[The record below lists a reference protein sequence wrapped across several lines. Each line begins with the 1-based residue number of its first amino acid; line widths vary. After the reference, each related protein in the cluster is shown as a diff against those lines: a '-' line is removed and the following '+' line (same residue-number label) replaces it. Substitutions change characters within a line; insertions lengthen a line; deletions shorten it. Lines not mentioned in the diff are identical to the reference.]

1 MEVGELTGA
10 EFVEFGDHL
19 RFGSERAVVVDGL
32 ALGEARHAVLERLGT
47 EGEAFLSGLG
57 FAQGWRT
64 ADTMFHAAAWA
75 SPTEAVAAGLRGL
88 AIGGAF
94 VSSRGDLDDEG
105 LVVSGSAEAEQHRL
119 HLGRAT
125 KPSCFVLGGALRGIV
140 NRCGAR
146 ALDVVETHCEAAG
159 HDACRFIA
167 KAANASSGSAPDAA
181 TVARLKALS
190 RARPKR
196 ATGARFSPQRLVPHA
211 MVASSIA
218 MTKLLEAAQRVA
230 RVDATVLITGESGTG
245 KERIAQLI
253 HASSERARGPFVAV
267 NCAAVSE
274 TLLESELFGHA
285 RGAFTGATSDRPG
298 YFEAA
303 AKGTLFLDEIGEVSP
318 AMQVKLLRVLQE
330 RVVRRVGEN
339 RERAID
345 VRVVAATNKH
355 LEAGLADGSFR
366 EDLYYRLKVVD
377 LQVPPLRLRRED
389 VLPLARLFL
398 KTFGE
403 RMKRS
408 VSGFSPQ
415 AADQLVRY
423 QWPGNVREL
432 ENAVERAVAF
442 SVHERIGL
450 EELPEVV
457 RAAGPEPALV
467 DGLVRPLATIERE
480 YILAVLA
487 RNGGHQTK
495 TAAELGIG
503 TVTLYRKLK
512 AYRALPGR

>member
-10 EFVEFGDHL
+10 EFVEFGDHV
-19 RFGSERAVVVDGL
+19 RFGGERALLVDAL
-32 ALGEARHAVLERLGT
+32 ALGLCRQLVLEHHG
-47 EGEAFLSGLG
+47 GAFLTALGL
-57 FAQGWRT
+57 AHGWR
-64 ADTMFHAAAWA
+64 AAEMMSHVAAWPTSEQWA
-75 SPTEAVAAGLRGL
+75 SASIRGL
-88 AIGGAF
+88 AISGAF
-94 VSSRGDLDDEG
+94 VSCRGRLDEVG
-105 LVVSGSAEAEQHRL
+105 LVVSGSAEAEQHRRIP
-119 HLGRAT
+119 GRARR
-125 KPSCFVLGGALRGIV
+125 PSCWILAGMLEGIAWRCLGTAV
-140 NRCGAR
+140 TVFEAR
-146 ALDVVETHCEAAG
+146 CEAAG
-159 HDACRFIA
+159 DDGCRFVTRA
-167 KAANASSGSAPDAA
+167 RDAA
-181 TVARLKALS
+181 QDPTIEAMAARLLTLPKVHTRRAPTLRASALTS
-190 RARPKR
+190 ER
-196 ATGARFSPQRLVPHA
+196 SVPHA
-211 MVASSIA
+211 MVASSVA
-218 MTKLLEAAQRVA
+218 MIKLLEAAQRVA

-285 RGAFTGATSDRPG
+285 RGSFTGATGDRPG

-303 AKGTLFLDEIGEVSP
+303 AEGTLFLDEIGEVSP

-330 RVVRRVGEN
+330 RLVRRVGEN

-345 VRVVAATNKH
+345 VRVIAATNKD
-355 LEAGLADGSFR
+355 LEASLRDGSFR

-377 LQVPPLRLRRED
+377 LAVPPLRLRRED

-398 KTFGE
+398 KTFGAK
-403 RMKRS
+403 MKRE
-408 VSGFSPQ
+408 VTGFSPQ

-423 QWPGNVREL
+423 RWPGNVREL

-442 SVHERIGL
+442 SSHERVEL
-450 EELPEVV
+450 EDLPEVIRV
-457 RAAGPEPALV
+457 AAPEPVLV
-467 DGLVRPLATIERE
+467 DAAVRPLATIERE

-487 RNGGHQTK
+487 RNGGNQTK

-512 AYRALPGR
+512 AYRAAPTA

>member
-10 EFVEFGDHL
+10 EFVEFGDHV
-19 RFGSERAVVVDGL
+19 RFGGERALLLDALAVGL
-32 ALGEARHAVLERLGT
+32 GRQALVEQLGES
-47 EGEAFLSGLG
+47 FLTALG
-57 FAQGWRT
+57 FAHGWRT
-64 ADTMFHAAAWA
+64 ADMLSHVSAWPSPEHWA
-75 SPTEAVAAGLRGL
+75 SASVRGL
-88 AIGGAF
+88 AIAGSF
-94 VSSRGDLDDEG
+94 VSFRGHLDERG
-105 LVVSGSAEAEQHRL
+105 LVVSGSVEAEQHRRL
-119 HLGRAT
+119 VGRARQ
-125 KPSCFVLGGALRGIV
+125 PCCWVLAGALEGLVR
-140 NRCGAR
+140 RCTGATVK
-146 ALDVVETHCEAAG
+146 VVEARCEAAG
-159 HDACRFIA
+159 DDACRFLTRPLDS
-167 KAANASSGSAPDAA
+167 AAAAA
-181 TVARLKALS
+181 TEAMMARLLLLPKAQPR
-190 RARPKR
+190 RAPSVR
-196 ATGARFSPQRLVPHA
+196 ATALTSDRVVPHA
-211 MVASSIA
+211 MVASSVA
-218 MTKLLEAAQRVA
+218 MIKLLEAAQRVA

-285 RGAFTGATSDRPG
+285 RGSFTGATGDRPG

-303 AKGTLFLDEIGEVSP
+303 AEGTLFLDEIGEVSP

-330 RVVRRVGEN
+330 RLVRRVGEN

-345 VRVVAATNKH
+345 VRVIAATNKD
-355 LEAGLADGSFR
+355 LEASLRDGSFR

-377 LQVPPLRLRRED
+377 LAVPPLRLRRED

-398 KTFGE
+398 KTFGAK
-403 RMKRS
+403 MKRE
-408 VSGFSPQ
+408 VTGFSPQ

-423 QWPGNVREL
+423 RWPGNVREL

-442 SVHERIGL
+442 SSHERVEL
-450 EELPEVV
+450 EDLPEVV
-457 RAAGPEPALV
+457 RVAAPEPVLV
-467 DGLVRPLATIERE
+467 DAAVRPLATIERE

-487 RNGGHQTK
+487 RNGGNQTK

-512 AYRALPGR
+512 AYRATAPR